1 MTRERN
7 VLRQKIIKKY
17 GEDSERPFQTS
28 QRWARRIFISKVAP
42 VFHRCL
48 RQVPRSARKPFITMG
63 NAFASDKGDQF
74 DYVETSTFST
84 KELEAIGL
92 RYRGIQANLS
102 ARIGDKGS
110 ESTLKSEFH
119 PRLIDLMKA
128 KGTLISLET
137 FTSFLGDGMR
147 VNSSQTL
154 DLFWDLSVG
163 STESTGKEKLLDFF
177 RLLISLMGPEEK
189 LDEAN
194 TASLVDNAESLTIA
208 VLASDNLV
216 YDDSSEV
223 PSVKKCYEL
232 LKRWISVSGPCV
244 PQVFESYLTETCF
257 PNLMSPSF
265 TPFRPPKIEVQS
277 YLLPNGASE
286 LIPLSLYCDALQGQW
301 RRLYSSSLDGVSF
314 NRMVHHILGYEV

>member
-1 MTRERN
+1 M
-7 VLRQKIIKKY
+7 
-17 GEDSERPFQTS
+17 
-28 QRWARRIFISKVAP
+28 
-42 VFHRCL
+42 
-48 RQVPRSARKPFITMG
+48 SATGSSAGNKTYFLMG

-74 DYVETSTFST
+74 DYVDTSTFTT

-92 RYRGIQANLS
+92 RYLEIQAHLS
-102 ARIGDKGS
+102 TRICDKGS
-110 ESTLKSEFH
+110 ASTLKSEFL
-119 PRLIDLMKA
+119 PQFIDLMKA
-128 KGTLISLET
+128 KGILISLET

-147 VNSSQTL
+147 VNSSKTL

-177 RLLISLMGPEEK
+177 RLLISLMGPQEK
-189 LDEAN
+189 LVEAN
-194 TASLVDNAESLTIA
+194 TTTLVDVAESLTKA
-208 VLASDNLV
+208 VLASENLV
-216 YDDSSEV
+216 SDNVTEL

-232 LKRWISVSGPCV
+232 LKRWVSVSGPCV

-257 PNLMSPSF
+257 PSLMSPSF

-277 YLLPNGASE
+277 YLLSNGPSG

-314 NRMVHHILGYEV
+314 NRMVHHILGYEVTFCSILLYCTVLYCTVLYCIVFYSIARKPKTPS